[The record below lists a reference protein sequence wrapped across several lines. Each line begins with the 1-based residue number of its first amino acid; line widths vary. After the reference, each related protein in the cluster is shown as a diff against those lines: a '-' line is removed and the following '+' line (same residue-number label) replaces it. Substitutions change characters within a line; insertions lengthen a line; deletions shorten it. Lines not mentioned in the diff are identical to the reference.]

1 MQLPRPRISSRRVTG
16 SVPALSNNCPLPLA
30 PAAMRTAAA
39 GGTPQTLVSSNGKI
53 FVTALTGSI
62 SARVTVGWVKPI

>member
-1 MQLPRPRISSRRVTG
+1 M
-16 SVPALSNNCPLPLA
+16 PLA